1 MEQKQNRPVIALID
15 PSPVM
20 QKMFIAAL
28 KQLEVELVHLPTVA
42 AAQEYLQSYQPVLV
56 FLSSKLPETDGLS
69 FLRTLRRSPSHTE
82 TPVVLISSKDYMQD
96 RSIAQSLDVMEFM
109 VKPMPMQQ
117 IRDVVA
123 RCIQGNSRDEQ

>member
-1 MEQKQNRPVIALID
+1 MEQKQNRPVIVLID
-15 PSPVM
+15 SSAVM
-20 QKMFIAAL
+20 QQMFAAAL
-28 KQLEVELVHLPTVA
+28 EELEVELVHLSTVA
-42 AAQEYLQSYQPVLV
+42 AAQEYLQNYQPVLV

-69 FLRTLRRSPSHTE
+69 FLRTLRRHPSHTD

-96 RSIAQSLDVMEFM
+96 RTIAKSLGVMEFM

-123 RCIQGNSRDEQ
+123 RCVQGNGQDEQ